1 MTCSRHLNRLA
12 LLVLLSVAGGCGK
25 SDKPSGPVVDSFTG
39 SVVADGKPV
48 SFPPAD
54 QVEIMLFSD
63 KGSQLRVPISPE
75 GTFKLGWM
83 PVGKHT
89 ASLTRMKSIEGK
101 KGGQTTHSIPGGLD
115 IVEGKTEYTIELGK
129 NFKL

>member
-1 MTCSRHLNRLA
+1 MKSFRNLS
-12 LLVLLSVAGGCGK
+12 LLILLTFGGVSAGCAK
-25 SDKPSGPVVDSFTG
+25 SDKPAGPVVDSFTG

-63 KGSQLRVPISPE
+63 KGSQMRVPIGPD

-89 ASLTRMKSIEGK
+89 ATLTRMKSVEGK
-101 KGGQTTHSIPGGLD
+101 KGGQTTHTIPGGLD
-115 IVEGKTEYTIELGK
+115 IVEGKTGYTIELGK
-129 NFKL
+129 GFKL